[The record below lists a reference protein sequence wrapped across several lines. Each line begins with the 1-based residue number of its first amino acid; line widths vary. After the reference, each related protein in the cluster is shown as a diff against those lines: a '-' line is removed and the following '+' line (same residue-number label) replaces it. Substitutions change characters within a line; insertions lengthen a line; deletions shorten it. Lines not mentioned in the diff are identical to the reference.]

1 MIQDRGM
8 SDRGKMM
15 DGMKYSGPFLLAK
28 CHFDCNYANVEK
40 RAKAAELI
48 VGLSLPGMFYWFVL
62 KSQIYLT
69 GNWAL
74 MGSETSCKI

>member
-28 CHFDCNYANVEK
+28 CHFDRNYAIVIFKFYK
-40 RAKAAELI
+40 RFQNPL
-48 VGLSLPGMFYWFVL
+48 VPSFLS
-62 KSQIYLT
+62 S
-69 GNWAL
+69 
-74 MGSETSCKI
+74 KIPLFNLF